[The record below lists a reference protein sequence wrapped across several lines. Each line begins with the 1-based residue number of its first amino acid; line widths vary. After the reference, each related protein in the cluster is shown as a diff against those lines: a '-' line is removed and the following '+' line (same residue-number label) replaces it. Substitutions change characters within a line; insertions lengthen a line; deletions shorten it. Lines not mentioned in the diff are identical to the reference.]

1 MTEEEWKEHSEW
13 VDTFRG
19 KIITKYDEAGNEK
32 KKKKTISGYYING
45 SKIKILYEEDRQR
58 SF

>member
-1 MTEEEWKEHSEW
+1 MSLLVYMKKW
-13 VDTFRG
+13 
-19 KIITKYDEAGNEK
+19 